1 MPDAD
6 PETQAKI
13 DLLLACG
20 PLKTWSV
27 VVTILGDLY
36 HARTDRISGKTLT
49 GLTGRMGLSP
59 QALRVA
65 IHRLKKDGWLQ
76 SEKQG
81 RESVY
86 YLTRMGRE
94 ETERVRDLVYARQRP
109 RGAGALLAIAPPD
122 LAAADLAE
130 AVAPDALVLAPR
142 IVIVPGGASAPQDF
156 LSAPLEAA
164 RLPDWV
170 YQQLA
175 GAEQRAEYR
184 TLIRAAAGV
193 CEGPPTRD
201 PIDAAVLRLL
211 LLHHWRRLLF
221 RQHPLAST
229 LLPPDWEGEAARD
242 AVWCALQ
249 RLPTPDVAALAR
261 MLSQAVG

>member
-6 PETQAKI
+6 PETERKI

-36 HARTDRISGKTLT
+36 HSNTERISGKTLT

-65 IHRLKKDGWLQ
+65 IHRLKKDGWLD

-86 YLTRMGRE
+86 FLTPTGRA
-94 ETERVRDLVYARQRP
+94 ETALVRDLIYARRRP
-109 RGAGALLAIAPPD
+109 QGAGALLVVAPPD
-122 LAAADLAE
+122 LAAADFAAALPAG
-130 AVAPDALVLAPR
+130 ALVLAPR
-142 IVIVPGGASAPQDF
+142 IAIVPGEAGPPPGFLTAPVGSGA
-156 LSAPLEAA
+156 
-164 RLPDWV
+164 LPAWV
-170 YQQLA
+170 RDLLA

-184 TLIRAAAGV
+184 TLMRVAAAI
-193 CEGPPTRD
+193 CDGPPTRD

-249 RLPTPDVAALAR
+249 RLTAPDAEALAR
-261 MLSQAVG
+261 TLSQAEG